1 MCGGWDPSIPAGT
14 VAGLCK
20 PGVWVV
26 WLLRLLLTMAGVWGS
41 GPPPHPPRNKTS
53 EKKGKHGLVLFFGGV
68 GRTEASKCLEST
80 ADPALG
86 RLFLQE
92 GMWGHSGPSSHTC
105 RLRGGHPALS
115 VLSLIWAAGIAGTAG
130 LSGQDRARARGPA
143 AGDPAQEAGPP
154 PTPHPCSCRS
164 GWKRRAHAH
173 RCPQQGRHHEGGQQ
187 PLAGCLTASPDG
199 AEAHGAA
206 VGRPGHR
213 PSRCS
218 GCLCG
223 PCHGHQFLIRGPER
237 LPRPDGQLPLPPQ
250 PVAAPAGWPAWRGSR
265 SGQAGPSEGRGPTCG
280 LQTWGHSFGGAGE
293 A

>member
-1 MCGGWDPSIPAGT
+1 MGDGTPASQQAQW
-14 VAGLCK
+14 AGLCK
-20 PGVWVV
+20 PRVWVV
-26 WLLRLLLTMAGVWGS
+26 WLLGPLLTMAGVWGS
-41 GPPPHPPRNKTS
+41 GPPTHQETRPLKRKENT
-53 EKKGKHGLVLFFGGV
+53 VLFFGW
-68 GRTEASKCLEST
+68 GRTEAGKCLEST

-92 GMWGHSGPSSHTC
+92 GTWGHSGPSSHTC

-115 VLSLIWAAGIAGTAG
+115 IPSSVWAAGIAGTAG
-130 LSGQDRARARGPA
+130 LSGQARARGPA
-143 AGDPAQEAGPP
+143 AGDPAQEAGPCP
-154 PTPHPCSCRS
+154 PNPCSCRS
-164 GWKRRAHAH
+164 GPRHGAHAH

-187 PLAGCLTASPDG
+187 PLAGCLTASPEG
-199 AEAHGAA
+199 ADAHGAA

-223 PCHGHQFLIRGPER
+223 PCHGHQCLIQGPQR
-237 LPRPDGQLPLPPQ
+237 LPRPGGQLPLSPQ
-250 PVAAPAGWPAWRGSR
+250 SVAAPAGWSAWRGSR